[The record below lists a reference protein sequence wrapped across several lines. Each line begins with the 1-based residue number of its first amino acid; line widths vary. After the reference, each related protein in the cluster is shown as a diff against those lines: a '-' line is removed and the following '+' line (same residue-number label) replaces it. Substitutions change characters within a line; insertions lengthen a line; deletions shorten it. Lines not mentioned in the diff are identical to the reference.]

1 MAERGAPISDA
12 ELELLKVLWASGP
25 GTVSDVIRELKAL
38 RKKRAPAYTTVQTL
52 LGRLVRKGFVTTEKS
67 GRAFVFAPA
76 VKQDELIGRELQD
89 VADRVC
95 DGLATPLMLAL
106 VERHRF
112 SQEDVQAMRAMLDRM
127 ERESGGGR

>member
-12 ELELLKVLWASGP
+12 ELELLKVLWARGP
-25 GTVSDVIRELKAL
+25 GTVSDVIDALKML
-38 RKKRAPAYTTVQTL
+38 RKRRAPAYTTVQTL
-52 LGRLVRKGFVTTEKS
+52 LGRLVRKGYVTTEKV

-76 VKQDELIGRELQD
+76 VRQDELLGQELQD

-112 SQEDVQAMRAMLDRM
+112 TPEDVRAMRAMLDRM

>member
-12 ELELLKVLWASGP
+12 ELELLKVLWALGS
-25 GTVSDVIRELKAL
+25 GTVSDVMRGLKAA
-38 RKKRAPAYTTVQTL
+38 RKRRTPAYTTVQTL
-52 LGRLVRKGFVTTEKS
+52 LGRLARKGFVTSEKV

-76 VKQDELIGRELQD
+76 VRQDELLGRELQD

-112 SQEDVQAMRAMLDRM
+112 SPADVQAMRAMLDRM
-127 ERESGGGR
+127 ERESGGES